1 MVANKCCAYAITP
14 DWRWNLNVRNYCDHL
29 KLIMTI
35 HILVMHIESKF
46 VGTFLVKSSATTA
59 VPELRFS
66 TCQCTCAITH
76 SWRWDGITNDGIT
89 NEVLVERLYRTSSGK
104 FCSFV
109 LHSSSLSMAWVA
121 DSDIFGWQGN
131 LLPVKLLQYR
141 LYNRFAIQYLSG
153 FFDITRGAWI
163 SVRNSARVTY
173 YQNLVA
179 CSKRLD
185 PLSTIAHRGR
195 GSWAKPLVL
204 HYWKYSTLFILTF
217 WNFRMYTPYLDKF
230 VWFFKSLLLMNGH
243 LKSINLTSL
252 ASTIK
257 WNTIEFFM
265 LLISQSSIQTHN
277 HKLERTLR
285 IFQGHWRSQSKQFRE
300 FKLAHIRDLV
310 KFLLQNSFFHVGTQ
324 VFRQHRGASMGSQ
337 WAPIL
342 CSAVALMRE
351 YNFFQVYPMLTIEL
365 IRRFSDS
372 PGNNRFF
379 CGLPHFGAIVC
390 VNRYSKRFSF
400 DESIMF
406 GWSREFCYAVWAET
420 CRNLFGQELS
430 NNSSSFCSSGTQNFH
445 LPTYLCVIL
454 FLTMRWNYKWG
465 LGWKALSYSLVH
477 RFHFELKRIQHLYT
491 HFL

>member
-1 MVANKCCAYAITP
+1 MSC
-14 DWRWNLNVRNYCDHL
+14 WFGHFW
-29 KLIMTI
+29 MT
-35 HILVMHIESKF
+35 
-46 VGTFLVKSSATTA
+46 
-59 VPELRFS
+59 R
-66 TCQCTCAITH
+66 
-76 SWRWDGITNDGIT
+76 
-89 NEVLVERLYRTSSGK
+89 Y
-104 FCSFV
+104 
-109 LHSSSLSMAWVA
+109 
-121 DSDIFGWQGN
+121 

-153 FFDITRGAWI
+153 FFNITRGAWI

-217 WNFRMYTPYLDKF
+217 WNFRMHTPYLNKF
-230 VWFFKSLLLMNGH
+230 VWCFKSLLLMNGH

-257 WNTIEFFM
+257 WNMIEFFK
-265 LLISQSSIQTHN
+265 LLISQFIVFFALQWVSLESSIQTQN
-277 HKLERTLR
+277 HRLERTLR

-310 KFLLQNSFFHVGTQ
+310 EFLLQNSFFHVGTQ
-324 VFRQHRGASMGSQ
+324 VFCQHRGASMGSQ

-342 CSAVALMRE
+342 RSAVALMRE
-351 YNFFQVYPMLTIEL
+351 HKCFQVYPMLTIEL

-390 VNRYSKRFSF
+390 VCKP
-400 DESIMF
+400 
-406 GWSREFCYAVWAET
+406 
-420 CRNLFGQELS
+420 L
-430 NNSSSFCSSGTQNFH
+430 
-445 LPTYLCVIL
+445 
-454 FLTMRWNYKWG
+454 
-465 LGWKALSYSLVH
+465 
-477 RFHFELKRIQHLYT
+477 
-491 HFL
+491 

>member
-1 MVANKCCAYAITP
+1 MSCWFGIF
-14 DWRWNLNVRNYCDHL
+14 W
-29 KLIMTI
+29 MT
-35 HILVMHIESKF
+35 
-46 VGTFLVKSSATTA
+46 
-59 VPELRFS
+59 R
-66 TCQCTCAITH
+66 
-76 SWRWDGITNDGIT
+76 
-89 NEVLVERLYRTSSGK
+89 Y
-104 FCSFV
+104 
-109 LHSSSLSMAWVA
+109 
-121 DSDIFGWQGN
+121 

-141 LYNRFAIQYLSG
+141 RYNRFAIQYLSG

-179 CSKRLD
+179 SSKRLD

-204 HYWKYSTLFILTF
+204 HYWKYSTSFILTF
-217 WNFRMYTPYLDKF
+217 WNFRMYTPYLNNF
-230 VWFFKSLLLMNGH
+230 VWCFKSLLLMNGH

-252 ASTIK
+252 ASTISGT
-257 WNTIEFFM
+257 WSNSSSCWFRNSSFLCSAVSIFGIIYTDTQ
-265 LLISQSSIQTHN
+265 SQA
-277 HKLERTLR
+277 ERTLR

-300 FKLAHIRDLV
+300 FKLAHVRDLV

-324 VFRQHRGASMGSQ
+324 VFCQHRGASMGSQ
-337 WAPIL
+337 WVPIL

-351 YNFFQVYPMLTIEL
+351 YKFFQVYHMLTIEL

-390 VNRYSKRFSF
+390 VLTVIANGLVLMNQSCF
-400 DESIMF
+400 DEADEAGNFVMQIEPKLVGTFSVK
-406 GWSREFCYAVWAET
+406 SSATTQAHSAVPELRIST
-420 CRNLFGQELS
+420 CQCTS
-430 NNSSSFCSSGTQNFH
+430 AII
-445 LPTYLCVIL
+445 YL

-477 RFHFELKRIQHLYT
+477 RFHFELKRTAFAYAFSLMLGFTTYRTRFNVLLFTSLVIVIR
-491 HFL
+491 FF